1 LSEAKA
7 WYQKFKIKRVVEALK
22 NNGFDVL
29 MALNGEEALEKV
41 LTLIPPK
48 SLVGVGGS
56 VTLREIGLPEALRK
70 RGNRVADHWRA
81 RESGA
86 TRDELREIMRLHPN
100 SDVFVASSN
109 AVTEKGEL
117 VNTDGGGQR
126 VASMIFG
133 PKKVILVVGANK
145 IVGSIEEG
153 FEKIRNIVAP
163 LHHKRRG
170 WSTPCAATGVCVDCA
185 SDDSG
190 CRVTSIIHRRPRHTD
205 ITIVMVEEALG
216 Y

>member
-1 LSEAKA
+1 LSEAKT
-7 WYQKFKIKRVVEALK
+7 WYQELRIKRTVEALK
-22 NNGFDVL
+22 KNGFDVL
-29 MALNGEEALEKV
+29 TTSSVEEALDKV
-41 LTLIPPK
+41 LALIPLE
-48 SLVGVGGS
+48 SLVGIGGS
-56 VTLREIGLPEALRK
+56 VTLREIGLPEALRR
-70 RGNRVADHWRA
+70 RGNRVADHWMA

-86 TRDELREIMRLHPN
+86 TPKEIRETVRLHPS

-145 IVGSIEEG
+145 IVGSVEEG
-153 FEKIRNIVAP
+153 LKRIRDVVAP
-163 LHHKRRG
+163 MNHRRRNL
-170 WSTPCAATGVCVDCA
+170 STPCVVTMICSDCK

-205 ITIVMVEEALG
+205 ITIVMVGEALG

>member
-1 LSEAKA
+1 MSEAKA
-7 WYQKFKIKRVVEALK
+7 WHQKLKIERVAEALK

-29 MALNGEEALEKV
+29 TASSGEEALEKV
-41 LTLIPPK
+41 LALIPPK

-86 TRDELREIMRLHPN
+86 TREEMREIVRLHPN

-145 IVGSIEEG
+145 IVGSVEEG
-153 FEKIRNIVAP
+153 LERIRNVVAP
-163 LHHKRRG
+163 MNHRRRRL
-170 WSTPCAATGVCVDCA
+170 STPCAVTGVCVDCK